1 MMYVCHLLVS
11 PNGASQFGYL
21 VLFAPAF
28 PLAPLLALI
37 NNLIEIRSSSYR
49 LVKGYRRP
57 AWKAREGIG
66 TWMSVLN
73 TLGFLAVITNA
84 AMISFVG
91 RQRGR
96 ELNIAPEMIDGFHKR
111 LEISALWLNFASVE
125 HMAMLL
131 RVLILATYP
140 KTPDWIRT
148 CKETLEFRMQTY
160 FKTKEQKAT
169 EQRYRSRYEERLK
182 AESVNM
188 AEKLRGLMNQDKTMA
203 GVFHELDQDHSNAL
217 DRHEIHEF
225 FRRMQIT
232 LTDMEVNFAMDSLDE
247 DGSGEVQ
254 FEELV
259 AWIKRHHLD
268 EGSDMVMGSV
278 DIYTPLSP
286 GSPRSLA

>member
-1 MMYVCHLLVS
+1 M
-11 PNGASQFGYL
+11 
-21 VLFAPAF
+21 LFAPAF

-96 ELNIAPEMIDGFHKR
+96 ELNIAPYMIDGFHKR

-131 RVLILATYP
+131 RVIILATYP
-140 KTPDWIRT
+140 KTPAWIRT

-169 EQRYRSRYEERLK
+169 EQRYKSRYEERLE
-182 AESVNM
+182 AETVHMS
-188 AEKLRGLMNQDKTMA
+188 EKLRDLIDKDATMA
-203 GVFHELDQDHSNAL
+203 DVFGELDQDHSNSL

-225 FRRMQIT
+225 FHRMQIT
-232 LTDMEVNFAMDSLDE
+232 LTDMEVNFAMESMDQDR
-247 DGSGEVQ
+247 SGEVQ

-259 AWIKRHHLD
+259 KWIQAQHLADGILD
-268 EGSDMVMGSV
+268 EDNIGL
-278 DIYTPLSP
+278 IETPR
-286 GSPRSLA
+286 SPRSPRT